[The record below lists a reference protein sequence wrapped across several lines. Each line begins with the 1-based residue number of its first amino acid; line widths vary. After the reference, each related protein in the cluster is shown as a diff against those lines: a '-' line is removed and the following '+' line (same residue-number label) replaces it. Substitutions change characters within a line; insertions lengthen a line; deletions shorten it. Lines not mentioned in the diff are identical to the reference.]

1 MGDYKKGD
9 RLMDHLANTIANRRF
24 SEQADF
30 RHNPRNAQYLDEEN
44 LNNHMPGNMRHQT
57 PTARPNFRAMANN
70 TTLSD
75 NASQNSGNN
84 NLSMSHVR
92 SARSKGIIL
101 ARVGYEWKAIYKR
114 LTRIDKG
121 NTGLVTMK

>member
-1 MGDYKKGD
+1 
-9 RLMDHLANTIANRRF
+9 
-24 SEQADF
+24 
-30 RHNPRNAQYLDEEN
+30 
-44 LNNHMPGNMRHQT
+44 
-57 PTARPNFRAMANN
+57 MANN